1 MKLSKWILLFVLS
14 GMLVLPN
21 GAAETLKQTAIE
33 TDEPILVARRK
44 KKKSRKRKARYK
56 RRRRSRNTEVT
67 KAKALLKE
75 QNFADASKLLFK
87 LSHSPRYRKQ
97 RTQLKYLLGTAL
109 YELRFDQGAAFNFIS
124 VIKKGKS
131 RYISK
136 SIEKLSISASRLEDD
151 TLLNYAIKKINLN
164 QFPKSYL
171 DLLFFRIGEHQ
182 LRGKQ
187 YKQAAKAFGKI
198 RRSSEYFGE
207 AKYLQ
212 GLAYAEMKSN
222 KRALNAFDDLIA
234 SREGFSVTDQ
244 QKVAA
249 QIGRARV
256 FYQSKKW
263 DQAIEAYRE
272 IPRDTMT
279 WHETLF
285 ESSWAMLRSGRFRSA
300 LSNFQSLHSSFYD
313 HFYLPESLLVRSIVY
328 LYICKYDEME
338 KVLNN
343 FTRIYKP
350 IYKKVGVYLKEKHN
364 PVEIFNEVVAVIL
377 SLKKGEKE
385 EDNIG
390 KYKLPY
396 IVLRHLNRS
405 GEFKRGYRYI
415 KNLLRERRQWDQ
427 MPASWRRSG
436 VGRYVQRVLKR
447 RLLKARTQVGRTL
460 TIGLQG
466 IRSELFNLFEQEAFI
481 RYEMLNGKKEFLKKK
496 VAGKDLPTA
505 KIDEDNSRDYYIQN
519 GYEYWM
525 FQGEY
530 WLDEIGNYH
539 YVGTQSC
546 E

>member
-1 MKLSKWILLFVLS
+1 MKKFNKTLLLLISSLLLVIPVLGDQQS
-14 GMLVLPN
+14 GTRLL
-21 GAAETLKQTAIE
+21 ETGQT
-33 TDEPILVARRK
+33 TTVARRK
-44 KKKSRKRKARYK
+44 ATAKRRVSRAKSTRSSNSELRKAY
-56 RRRRSRNTEVT
+56 
-67 KAKALLKE
+67 ALLKDRNYE
-75 QNFADASKLLFK
+75 EASKLLFQ
-87 LSHSPRYRKQ
+87 LSYNPRYRSQ
-97 RTQLKYLLGTAL
+97 RTQIKYLLGSAL
-109 YELRFDQGAAFNFIS
+109 YELKFDQGAAFNFIS
-124 VIKKGKS
+124 VIKKGRSK
-131 RYISK
+131 YISK
-136 SIEKLSISASRLEDD
+136 SIEKLSLSASRLEDD

-164 QFPKSYL
+164 QFPKDQL

-182 LRGKQ
+182 LRNKLFND
-187 YKQAAKAFGKI
+187 AAKTFGKI

-212 GLAYAEMKSN
+212 ALSYAEAKSN
-222 KRALNAFDDLIA
+222 KQALMAFEDLIS
-234 SREGFSVTDQ
+234 SREGTSITDS

-256 FYQSKKW
+256 FYQAKKW
-263 DQAIEAYRE
+263 DEAIEAYRE

-300 LSNFQSLHSSFYD
+300 LSNFQSLHSSFYENY
-313 HFYLPESLLVRSIVY
+313 YLPESLLVRSIVY

-338 KVLNN
+338 KILNIFN
-343 FTRIYKP
+343 RIYKP
-350 IYKKVGVYLKEKHN
+350 IYKKIGVYLKERHK
-364 PVEIFNEVVAVIL
+364 PVDVFNEVVAVIL

-385 EDNIG
+385 EDNLG
-390 KYKLPY
+390 KYSLPY

-405 GEFKRGYRYI
+405 GDFKRGYRYI
-415 KNLLRERRQWDQ
+415 KNLLRERRQWEQ
-427 MPASWRRSG
+427 MSPSWRSSG

-447 RLLKARTQVGRTL
+447 RLLKARTQAGRTL
-460 TIGLQG
+460 LVNLQG
-466 IRSELFNLFEQEAFI
+466 MRTELFGLFEQEAFI
-481 RYEMLNGKKEFLKKK
+481 RYEMLNGKKEYLKKK

-519 GYEYWM
+519 GYEYWT